1 MSRITNR
8 AVPFPKTKAKERRKK
23 NPLAVSVRE
32 ACSAL
37 LCYAPAW
44 LHLPEDARGRVNEGA
59 HQSPTHQTKGT
70 SSRAWKRYGIAAA
83 EEEGELPPLVVI
95 FMYTDGLVRRRQG
108 GRDESVSA

>member
-8 AVPFPKTKAKERRKK
+8 AVPFPKTKAKERKEKK
-23 NPLAVSVRE
+23 SLGGVGEGRLL
-32 ACSAL
+32 CSAMH
-37 LCYAPAW
+37 
-44 LHLPEDARGRVNEGA
+44 LHLPEDGRGRVNEGA